1 MKRSRIPKW
10 QMGTVIVLALA
21 AGALLL
27 LTRQQPTEQAAT
39 PVPAPIAAP
48 AAGPVHPLEPLA
60 AETPLPPLEASDAAV
75 IDVAANLFKDSHW
88 RDLLQLDNAVRRWVV
103 TIDALP
109 RERLAQ
115 RMNSVHPV
123 GGTFLVGG
131 EQDALVLSSANYS
144 RYEPYVALAEAIDP
158 AALVR
163 AYRGLYPLFQQAYTE
178 LVRPDGYFNDRL
190 IEVLDHLLATP
201 DFPPNTELV
210 QPSVAFRFAD
220 AKFEAMSVGRK
231 ALVRMGPDNARRV
244 KAVLERVR
252 AEVIAAEKSRRV
264 SAPGPRR
271 TAPLRR
277 QVRHA

>member
-1 MKRSRIPKW
+1 MRRSRIPKW
-10 QMGTVIVLALA
+10 QIGTVIGLVLA

-27 LTRQQPTEQAAT
+27 LTRPQPERTAT
-39 PVPAPIAAP
+39 PAPASIEAP

-60 AETPLPPLEASDAAV
+60 AEAPLPPLEASDAAV
-75 IDVAANLFKDSHW
+75 IDVAANLLKDSRW

-123 GGTFLVGG
+123 GGTFLVEG

-144 RYEPYVALAEAIDP
+144 RYESYVALAEAIDP

-163 AYRGLYPLFQQAYTE
+163 AYRRLYPLFQQAYTE
-178 LVRPDGYFNDRL
+178 LVRPNGYFNDRL

-201 DFPPNTELV
+201 DFPPKAELV
-210 QPSVAFRFAD
+210 QPSVAFRFKDAD
-220 AKFEAMSVGRK
+220 LEAMSVGRK
-231 ALVRMGPDNARRV
+231 ALVRMGPANARRV
-244 KAVLERVR
+244 KAVLTRVR